1 MQQKWTSLELF
12 KTFFWCCLVFCCFF
26 CSPFNF
32 IKASKASTTQHF
44 DPKPNIFEAFVWAE
58 MPNDPI
64 RVIVGEPQ
72 SDIAIIIRITF
83 MVHPVP
89 DCWRGIVIMAHDG
102 LCGVTSGSPLYAG
115 TQLTA
120 TLGQLTLFDGSPVR
134 VAGLARAC
142 ARVCVCVW
150 WGKRERERED
160 VCFCVPPP
168 ESLHGRMAYR
178 MAR

>member
-1 MQQKWTSLELF
+1 M
-12 KTFFWCCLVFCCFF
+12 
-26 CSPFNF
+26 
-32 IKASKASTTQHF
+32 
-44 DPKPNIFEAFVWAE
+44 FEAFVWAE

-102 LCGVTSGSPLYAG
+102 LCGVTLGSPLYAG

-142 ARVCVCVW
+142 ARVCVCVCD
-150 WGKRERERED
+150 GEREREREKM
-160 VCFCVPPP
+160 CVSVSPP